1 MRSNCTMEIMLAC
14 IHKWT
19 DERKITTSDCS
30 SAAHS
35 TSLFSSFE
43 WVKRKKR
50 NSNTSI
56 KVIGDCLNFSI
67 QTIYLSPCI
76 ILTLQYWYIWIE
88 TFLIIL
94 SQVIHVNLL
103 STYFCFKTRRTK
115 NIILYKTFSINIE
128 SIIISVHCSY
138 MCVYICQH
146 PSNQYWSNIYWDG
159 SFKQD
164 LTFLKNRFLLQV
176 LKQIFV
182 KDSLLRDLS
191 WTTVVCFLKFCKLE
205 SKRKA
210 NFKCVKNIWISIY
223 M

>member
-1 MRSNCTMEIMLAC
+1 M
-14 IHKWT
+14 
-19 DERKITTSDCS
+19 
-30 SAAHS
+30 
-35 TSLFSSFE
+35 
-43 WVKRKKR
+43 
-50 NSNTSI
+50 
-56 KVIGDCLNFSI
+56 
-67 QTIYLSPCI
+67 
-76 ILTLQYWYIWIE
+76 
-88 TFLIIL
+88 
-94 SQVIHVNLL
+94 L

-223 M
+223 ICKEICNFDCEKSLFIWNHIKCVWSIKWPEKGVILNKSERIF

>member
-1 MRSNCTMEIMLAC
+1 MFKLQYSNYIPVTMHHPDIAIL
-14 IHKWT
+14 IYLNW
-19 DERKITTSDCS
+19 
-30 SAAHS
+30 
-35 TSLFSSFE
+35 
-43 WVKRKKR
+43 
-50 NSNTSI
+50 
-56 KVIGDCLNFSI
+56 NFSNNFI
-67 QTIYLSPCI
+67 
-76 ILTLQYWYIWIE
+76 
-88 TFLIIL
+88 
-94 SQVIHVNLL
+94 IHVNLL